1 MKTISSYL
9 ILGVALLLAA
19 SCTNSEFKKTKSGL
33 LYKIYSDGKG
43 PVAKKGEFLKANII
57 EKIRDSV
64 LYSSYGSMPGYLPV
78 DTPRPTYNPAEVFSL
93 LRKGD
98 SCVVVISA
106 DTLSRRA
113 NGQLPPFI
121 KKKDKIIISFK
132 VTDLFASQE
141 LVMADRQA
149 EMDKQKTREIAEV
162 QDYLTKHNIQAQK
175 TDLGTYYVV
184 KEEGNGP
191 QVDSGKQVSI
201 RYTGRSLPSDKVF
214 ESNMTGPG
222 NEPFK
227 VVIGAHQ
234 VIPGWDDALR
244 KFKKGGKGTLYI
256 PAYLAY
262 NDQAMPGHKPF
273 ENLAFDIEVV
283 DVTDAPPASA
293 TPGMPGLPNGINP
306 NSPQGRAMLRGMQRG
321 GQPGGGMQAPP
332 VRPAQPKPQQK

>member
-9 ILGVALLLAA
+9 IACVALLAA

-64 LYSSYGSMPGYLPV
+64 LYSSYGSLPGYLPV

-98 SCVVVISA
+98 SAVVVISA

-113 NGQLPPFI
+113 NGQLPAWS
-121 KKKDKIIISFK
+121 KKQDKIIISLK
-132 VTDLFASQE
+132 VTDLFASHE

-149 EMDKQKTREIAEV
+149 EMEKQKNREIAEV
-162 QDYLTKHNIQAQK
+162 QDYLAKHNIQAQK

-184 KEEGNGP
+184 KEEGTGP

-227 VVIGAHQ
+227 VVIGSHQ

-283 DVTDAPPASA
+283 DVTDAPPPSA
-293 TPGMPGLPNGINP
+293 RPGMPGLPPGVNP
-306 NSPQGRAMLRGMQRG
+306 RMIRPGTIRPQGMRPGAA
-321 GQPGGGMQAPP
+321 QPTP
-332 VRPAQPKPQQK
+332 PKPQHK

>member
-1 MKTISSYL
+1 MKTISSYVF
-9 ILGVALLLAA
+9 LGVALLLAA

-33 LYKIYSDGKG
+33 QYKIYSDGKG
-43 PVAKKGEFLKANII
+43 PLPKKGEFLKANVI

-64 LYSSYGSMPGYLPV
+64 LYSSYGSMPAYLQV
-78 DTPRPTYNPAEVFSL
+78 DTPRASYNPAEVFSL

-98 SCVVVISA
+98 SVVIVISV
-106 DTLSRRA
+106 DTLSRRN
-113 NGQLPPFI
+113 NGQQLPPFM
-121 KKKDKIIISFK
+121 KKKDKIILCFK
-132 VTDLFASQE
+132 VTDLFASQD
-141 LVMADRQA
+141 LVIADRQA
-149 EMDKQKTREIAEV
+149 ELDKQKNREIQQV
-162 QDYLTKHNIQAQK
+162 TDYLTQHNIQAQK

-184 KEEGNGP
+184 KDPGNGP

-262 NDQAMPGHKPF
+262 NEQAMPGHKPF
-273 ENLAFDIEVV
+273 ENLAFDVEVI
-283 DVTDAPPASA
+283 DVTDAPPPSA
-293 TPGMPGLPNGINP
+293 TPGMPGLPPGMGAGPGGRPMPGGARPMIR
-306 NSPQGRAMLRGMQRG
+306 PQGARPGMP
-321 GQPGGGMQAPP
+321 QPQAP
-332 VRPAQPKPQQK
+332 QQH